1 MDSDS
6 LEISVDDSDSVS
18 LDSDSLSDDCQFIEL
33 DELPLS
39 VDDGRLLL
47 SSLEVSDSLSSSLE
61 LSLTALEVVSEETD
75 STDDDSTSDD
85 DSSLDSDSISDE
97 VDVVVELLSIEEVEL
112 SLVSSLDVNEDSDPL
127 SSSLEELSLTSLEVV
142 SEEEP
147 DSLVTDDSS
156 TELDTSDSI
165 SDEVVVELL
174 SIEELSLG
182 LVVLLDS
189 S

>member
-1 MDSDS
+1 M
-6 LEISVDDSDSVS
+6 
-18 LDSDSLSDDCQFIEL
+18 
-33 DELPLS
+33 
-39 VDDGRLLL
+39 
-47 SSLEVSDSLSSSLE
+47 
-61 LSLTALEVVSEETD
+61 
-75 STDDDSTSDD
+75 
-85 DSSLDSDSISDE
+85 
-97 VDVVVELLSIEEVEL
+97 EL